1 MLQKI
6 ALALSVVAVF
16 ALAGAAFAGNG
27 AGPNKSSSSI
37 SAPVVVPS
45 STVAAP
51 AGTVSTSGPR
61 YGDTVTFAVSTTQ
74 TNDPFVNVRCYQK
87 GILVE
92 NSWASFWPT
101 NGTFVL
107 GSPAWTGGAADCTA
121 ELGMYVNSNKYKVLA
136 SSSFQAAA

>member
-1 MLQKI
+1 MLQRI
-6 ALALSVVAVF
+6 APALSLVAVF

-27 AGPNKSSSSI
+27 AGPNKSSASI

-45 STVAAP
+45 STLAAP
-51 AGTVSTSGPR
+51 SGTASTSGPR
-61 YGDTVTFAVSTTQ
+61 FGDTVTFDVSTNQ
-74 TNDPFVNVRCYQK
+74 TNNPFVNVRCYQNAA
-87 GILVE
+87 LVE

-136 SSSFQAAA
+136 SSSFQVSA